1 MSDANRHG
9 RKETEPMPNVDK
21 STPQAICGAKTR
33 SGAPCTQKPMRGQK
47 RCRMHGGSSPNAL
60 AAAERRLAALDAA
73 RQVQAWG
80 GRLDVTPPE
89 ALLELVQTK
98 AAEVAYWQWRVA
110 DLSDAERAGLLVAK
124 TERGREKGKFTD
136 LVTEQAAPHVWL
148 VMLHKAQDQLA
159 AYSAAAIKA
168 GVDQRMVE
176 LAAMQAAWQLPLLLR
191 VVEAA
196 RLDLSSTAA
205 DVVRG
210 VLEVE
215 AAR

>member
-1 MSDANRHG
+1 MA
-9 RKETEPMPNVDK
+9 
-21 STPQAICGAKTR
+21 
-33 SGAPCTQKPMRGQK
+33 GQK

-60 AAAERRLAALDAA
+60 AAAERRLAVLDAA

-124 TERGREKGKFTD
+124 TEEGRTAAGYVD
-136 LVTEQAAPHVWL
+136 TETRPAAPHVRL

-191 VVEAA
+191 VAEAA

>member
-1 MSDANRHG
+1 MIQGNTAVRPCRS
-9 RKETEPMPNVDK
+9 V
-21 STPQAICGAKTR
+21 TR
-33 SGAPCTQKPMRGQK
+33 I
-47 RCRMHGGSSPNAL
+47 
-60 AAAERRLAALDAA
+60 
-73 RQVQAWG
+73 
-80 GRLDVTPPE
+80 VTPGTVTEE

-124 TERGREKGKFTD
+124 TERGREKGKSTN
-136 LVTEQAAPHVWL
+136 LVTEQVAPHVWL

-196 RLDLSSTAA
+196 RLDPSSTAA

>member
-1 MSDANRHG
+1 M
-9 RKETEPMPNVDK
+9 
-21 STPQAICGAKTR
+21 
-33 SGAPCTQKPMRGQK
+33 
-47 RCRMHGGSSPNAL
+47 
-60 AAAERRLAALDAA
+60 
-73 RQVQAWG
+73 
-80 GRLDVTPPE
+80 
-89 ALLELVQTK
+89 
-98 AAEVAYWQWRVA
+98 
-110 DLSDAERAGLLVAK
+110 
-124 TERGREKGKFTD
+124 
-136 LVTEQAAPHVWL
+136 WL

-176 LAAMQAAWQLPLLLR
+176 LAAMQAAWHLPLLLR
-191 VVEAA
+191 VAEAA

>member
-1 MSDANRHG
+1 MR
-9 RKETEPMPNVDK
+9 NVDK
-21 STPQAICGAKTR
+21 SAAHAICGAKTR
-33 SGAPCTQKPMRGQK
+33 SGKPCQAPPMAGQK

-60 AAAERRLAALDAA
+60 AAAERRLAVLDAA

-124 TERGREKGKFTD
+124 TEEGRTAAGYVD
-136 LVTEQAAPHVWL
+136 TETRPAAPHVRL

-191 VVEAA
+191 VAEAA